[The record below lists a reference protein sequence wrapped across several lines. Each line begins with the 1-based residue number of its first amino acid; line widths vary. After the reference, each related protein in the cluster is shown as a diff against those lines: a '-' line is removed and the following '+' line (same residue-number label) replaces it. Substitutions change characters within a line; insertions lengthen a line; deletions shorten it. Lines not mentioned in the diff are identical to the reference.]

1 MCKLLHKN
9 GLLFDCL
16 TKEVTFVMLNLVEC
30 HILLVTFYSCEQDM
44 NMV

>member
-9 GLLFDCL
+9 GLLFDYL
-16 TKEVTFVMLNLVEC
+16 TKEVTFVMLHLVEC
-30 HILLVTFYSCEQDM
+30 HIPLVTFYSCEQDM